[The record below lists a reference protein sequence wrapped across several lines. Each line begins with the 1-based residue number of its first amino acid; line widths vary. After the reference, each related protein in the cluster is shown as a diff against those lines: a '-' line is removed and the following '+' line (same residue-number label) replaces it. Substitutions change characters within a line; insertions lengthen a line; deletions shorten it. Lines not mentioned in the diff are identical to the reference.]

1 MGTAPPG
8 TVQALPSA
16 LVGLT
21 ALPSALGQVLRGLLS
36 SCSSSQALQ
45 LGGCPSIPQDLP
57 SEGPWGRQNACLKMS
72 RYKSLEPMTRLRVC

>member
-8 TVQALPSA
+8 TVQVLPSA

-21 ALPSALGQVLRGLLS
+21 ALPSALDQGLRGLLF

-45 LGGCPSIPQDLP
+45 LGGRPSIPQDLP
-57 SEGPWGRQNACLKMS
+57 SAGPWRRQNARLKMS
-72 RYKSLEPMTRLRVC
+72 RHKSLEPMTRLRVC